1 MKRCSQ
7 LRKLSVEHQAAL
19 SLAVRVK
26 RAADSAS
33 ADDLKPWVVQIQERW
48 WSELLPHFQAE
59 ESKLIPALEAA
70 GQADLVAQ
78 AIQEH
83 RAIEDLVF
91 DSNLPCR
98 TRLRRFADLLREH
111 VRFEE
116 RILFET
122 AQTKLSQHELDL
134 IQAGLSDAP

>member
-98 TRLRRFADLLREH
+98 TRLRRFADLPICSGSMSDLRSG
-111 VRFEE
+111 FC
-116 RILFET
+116 LKPPKPNFPSMSST
-122 AQTKLSQHELDL
+122 
-134 IQAGLSDAP
+134 